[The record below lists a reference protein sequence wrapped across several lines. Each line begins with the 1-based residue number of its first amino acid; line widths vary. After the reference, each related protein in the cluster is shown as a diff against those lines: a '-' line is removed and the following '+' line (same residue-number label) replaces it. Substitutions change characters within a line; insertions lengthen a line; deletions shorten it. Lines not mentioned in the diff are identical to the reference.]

1 MSGGSVTTRLGSAAD
16 PDLILA
22 GTAPLILGTLSAHL
36 TVGEAAALGLQIS
49 GDPAVL
55 ERLLPEPAAGQS

>member
-1 MSGGSVTTRLGSAAD
+1 M
-16 PDLILA
+16 LA

-36 TVGEAAALGLQIS
+36 SIGEAAALGLEIS

-55 ERLLPEPAAGQS
+55 ERLLPEPAARPS